1 MMFQSLI
8 ERSSQQASDKEHES
22 ARYKIGLQWFSEHL
36 DSKQP
41 IARLCDYLNISQ
53 ATLYRLFRT
62 QTNRSPL
69 DCFKYQKMDR
79 AKELILGTD
88 LSIKEI
94 AFELG
99 YDHFNDFSR
108 AIKKHFKITA
118 RELRAD
124 RNLICD
130 ISVCS

>member
-22 ARYKIGLQWFSEHL
+22 ARYKIALQWFSEHL

-62 QTNRSPL
+62 QANRSPL

-130 ISVCS
+130 ISVC